1 MSSEWSRWVI
11 SGDFLPHRLPL
22 HVARE
27 YLHTRESFKLKDK
40 AEFLTKS
47 NALPMLHLMCSHY
60 HSKCNTPAISSGN
73 CSTLSSRWVIIR
85 LHPGEWL
92 LNSLQVWPASRGHT
106 RRLSLWSRQAE
117 LQTHTP
123 TCTQRDRGKCRL
135 AQEDEGTM
143 TVPLLWRFNRSE
155 NYCIF
160 KHVLNADNMLSC
172 PF

>member
-1 MSSEWSRWVI
+1 MWRGSICTAENHLSSKI
-11 SGDFLPHRLPL
+11 
-22 HVARE
+22 
-27 YLHTRESFKLKDK
+27 KLN
-40 AEFLTKS
+40 FSQNQT
-47 NALPMLHLMCSHY
+47 HY
-60 HSKCNTPAISSGN
+60 PCCTSCAPTTTASATPPAISSGN